1 MPCLAVYFTR
11 NHVVGTQLTNLITY
25 LTFSVRNNMLFLTF
39 QKVLFPCIITFT
51 PTDNYYVNKEMH
63 FKIAAHFRND
73 SQDSTS
79 SPGENKIMDE
89 NYEVG
94 KRCCRTKILGS
105 EVADRG

>member
-1 MPCLAVYFTR
+1 
-11 NHVVGTQLTNLITY
+11 
-25 LTFSVRNNMLFLTF
+25 
-39 QKVLFPCIITFT
+39 
-51 PTDNYYVNKEMH
+51 MH

-79 SPGENKIMDE
+79 SPGENKIMDQ

-94 KRCCRTKILGS
+94 KRCCRMKIQGS

>member
-1 MPCLAVYFTR
+1 
-11 NHVVGTQLTNLITY
+11 
-25 LTFSVRNNMLFLTF
+25 
-39 QKVLFPCIITFT
+39 
-51 PTDNYYVNKEMH
+51 MH